1 MKRYPPSLAEVGS
14 EAFRRKL
21 QTGVYT
27 GYATVA
33 ILFALTLA
41 AQRFGL
47 IARGTWALALLAV
60 KFGTNSLAWLAL
72 ARRKVVI
79 EASALNIAADVL
91 LMTGA
96 VYFTGGAF
104 SPLVSLY
111 FVEVSVMALLTNV
124 GLTIT
129 TVVGAFVSYAL
140 MVALVAAGALPQTT
154 LIVPSNPTTG
164 HVVVIVAFVGCVLF
178 APGLY
183 IAIMVQ
189 KLRDRERALE
199 AQASALIDAS
209 KAKSEFTANITHEL
223 RTPLH
228 GILGMGE
235 LVEEGIYGP
244 VTDKQRDA
252 IRSIRSSA
260 TGLLELIDSLLV
272 VARDEARGIDVRV
285 SKVDLDEVLTAVAAT
300 ARMLIGSRPIT
311 LALDLCEGKRHVVE
325 TDRKMLVHILVNL
338 VANAVK
344 FTEDGGR
351 IRLALAATDRGY
363 DILVEDNGVGIA
375 EEKLATIF
383 EPFVQEDGSAVRSH
397 GGAGLG
403 LAVVK
408 KLSTML
414 EMTVSAS
421 STKGRGSTFT
431 LSVPRQT
438 HAVEPGLRQSWP

>member
-14 EAFRRKL
+14 EAFRPKL
-21 QTGVYT
+21 YTGVLT
-27 GYATVA
+27 GYATVLT
-33 ILFALTLA
+33 LFALTLA

-47 IARGTWALALLAV
+47 VPRASWALALLAV
-60 KFGTNSLAWLAL
+60 KFATNSLAWLAL
-72 ARRKVVI
+72 ARRRVVI
-79 EASALNIAADVL
+79 EASGLNIAADVL

-111 FVEVSVMALLTNV
+111 FLEVSVMALLTNV

-129 TVVGAFVSYAL
+129 TVIGAFVSYTL
-140 MVALVAAGALPQTT
+140 MVALVTAGTLPQTT
-154 LIVPSNPTTG
+154 SIVPTNPTPA
-164 HVVVIVAFVGCVLF
+164 HVVVMLAYVGCVLF

-183 IAIMVQ
+183 VAIIVQ

-228 GILGMGE
+228 GILGMSE

-252 IRSIRSSA
+252 MRTVRSSA

-272 VARDEARGIDVRV
+272 VARDEARGLDVHKSAV
-285 SKVDLDEVLTAVAAT
+285 ELDEVLTAVAAT
-300 ARMLIGSRPIT
+300 ARMLIGSRSIT
-311 LALDLCEGKRHVVE
+311 LELALGDPSQHRIE
-325 TDRKMLVHILVNL
+325 TDRRMLVHILVNL

-351 IRLALAATDRGY
+351 IRIALTAREDRY
-363 DILVEDNGVGIA
+363 EVAVEDTGAGIA
-375 EEKLATIF
+375 EDKLAVIF
-383 EPFVQEDGSAVRSH
+383 EPFVQEDGSAVRAH

-408 KLSTML
+408 KLSGL
-414 EMTVSAS
+414 LGMTVSVTS
-421 STKGRGSTFT
+421 VKGGGSTFT
-431 LSVPRQT
+431 LVIPR
-438 HAVEPGLRQSWP
+438 